1 MMPEGLQ
8 INIDESFV
16 RDIPGASDTEL
27 EVVSEGGGEP
37 ITAMLSWA
45 RELPAGSW
53 YMLKHGGTERPVQL
67 VWQGTRRQLAL
78 FVSAEGKCMLF
89 QLRRLAAYLQSGL
102 MQPAQDE
109 DLTIKGIR
117 GSLDILGML
126 PKPPML

>member
-1 MMPEGLQ
+1 
-8 INIDESFV
+8 
-16 RDIPGASDTEL
+16 
-27 EVVSEGGGEP
+27 
-37 ITAMLSWA
+37 
-45 RELPAGSW
+45 
-53 YMLKHGGTERPVQL
+53 VQL
-67 VWQGTRRQLAL
+67 VWQGTRRLLAL